1 MFSRRLLAQTD
12 ENAWPLFAPCDTQ
25 ALGATTV
32 LYTSLLFLHF
42 IGLALGVGTSFAMM
56 RLGASTKDMAPE
68 ERAKFMLRA
77 GVLSKNGSAGLGLL
91 ILTGVA
97 MFVLRGPSAV
107 MAWGGGAFHAKLT
120 LVVIL
125 IGFFGYMQ
133 VVLKKIR
140 LAGGG
145 PLQAKMPAL
154 SAIMLGLSVAIVL
167 AAVIAF
173 Q

>member
-1 MFSRRLLAQTD
+1 
-12 ENAWPLFAPCDTQ
+12 
-25 ALGATTV
+25 V

-56 RLGASTKDMAPE
+56 TLGASTKDMSQE

-91 ILTGVA
+91 ILSGLA
-97 MFVLRGPSAV
+97 MFILRGPAAV

-125 IGFFGYMQ
+125 IGVFGYMQ
-133 VVLKKIR
+133 MLLKKIR
-140 LAGGG
+140 KAGGG
-145 PLQAKMPAL
+145 PLMAKVPKL
-154 SAIMLGLSVAIVL
+154 SAAMLLLSVSIVL
-167 AAVIAF
+167 SAVIAF
-173 Q
+173 K